1 MKVMAYFNYTSCVYR
16 EFEVDSE
23 DDICQKIDDIR
34 CEITDEEIIDSIQE
48 NCIDYDISARK

>member
-23 DDICQKIDDIR
+23 DDIDKKMDEIR

-48 NCIDYDISARK
+48 NCVDYDISARK